1 MTDTYVDEL
10 ARICDEAA
18 RVFLDGLPAVPPDAT
33 PTPFWELDRGD
44 IEASIGSDEPHRW
57 VHEIVSS
64 CLSEAANE
72 LLAIGALLRCATV
85 TASLDPLVRA
95 VVERAGLVNWVLDH
109 EATARQR
116 AIRSGLE
123 VVVSLQHYRQAMVRL
138 GADNEHRSFLR
149 REQSRLNHL
158 LEDWFEVERPPSD
171 PADESSKPTKDVT
184 LWVIEGECYP
194 SLTKIAELGMGRGHV
209 DAGLA
214 AGSYGVLSGFSHP
227 SLFFGQEHRNV
238 GEDSTVTYTYRYIDL
253 EKLTRLGVLTFM
265 DGVRHWLGYYCANQ
279 ATAIERTDAIATA
292 LDSISIPGEPDA

>member
-18 RVFLDGLPAVPPDAT
+18 SCFWMAFRPFLETRRRRHSGNS
-33 PTPFWELDRGD
+33 
-44 IEASIGSDEPHRW
+44 IEGTSRRRLEADEPHRW

-85 TASLDPLVRA
+85 TASLDPLVR

-214 AGSYGVLSGFSHP
+214 AGW
-227 SLFFGQEHRNV
+227 
-238 GEDSTVTYTYRYIDL
+238 STA
-253 EKLTRLGVLTFM
+253 
-265 DGVRHWLGYYCANQ
+265 C
-279 ATAIERTDAIATA
+279 
-292 LDSISIPGEPDA
+292 